1 MKKAQHATRNTQH
14 ATRHCCYCEQ
24 PIDGFVVRIGDRT
37 LSLFAHWLCYW
48 NRWHPSGGTQ

>member
-1 MKKAQHATRNTQH
+1 MKKANGKRQTASGKR
-14 ATRHCCYCEQ
+14 ACCYCEQ
-24 PIDGFVVRIGDRT
+24 PIDGFVVKIGHPH